1 MGLWLGTGTLAGAAI
16 FGALAVART
25 PEDRSE
31 DASRIIESLTG
42 PQQETDK
49 LPAGALPA
57 LGGVG
62 IDPSQTRLLGHSAT
76 LTYYGGKTRLPKTGL
91 PRLPECSAFHSF
103 ALCREMTS
111 HAQLCSSTDPAAVVD
126 ETGGGPDQRRPS
138 SAKAATSPSCRG
150 PAAVR
155 SAICLLYTSDAAD
168 E

>member
-1 MGLWLGTGTLAGAAI
+1 MGLWLGAGTLAGAVT

-76 LTYYGGKTRLPKTGL
+76 LTYYG
-91 PRLPECSAFHSF
+91 A
-103 ALCREMTS
+103 
-111 HAQLCSSTDPAAVVD
+111 PAA
-126 ETGGGPDQRRPS
+126 ETLTPALLPVRRFASFPSLPTEKAGP
-138 SAKAATSPSCRG
+138 
-150 PAAVR
+150 
-155 SAICLLYTSDAAD
+155 
-168 E
+168 